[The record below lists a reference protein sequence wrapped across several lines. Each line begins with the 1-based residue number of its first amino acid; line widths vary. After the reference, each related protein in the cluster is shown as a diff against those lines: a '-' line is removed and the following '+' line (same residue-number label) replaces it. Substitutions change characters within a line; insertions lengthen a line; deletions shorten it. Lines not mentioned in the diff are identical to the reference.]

1 MGWFFRAIS
10 WVNGNLTNTSSQKYN
25 DNKAELGKN
34 DKQQEGFP
42 KLVIV
47 YLNNK
52 KIFDAL
58 SSHEIH

>member
-1 MGWFFRAIS
+1 MET
-10 WVNGNLTNTSSQKYN
+10 LTNTSNRKYN
-25 DNKAELGKN
+25 DNKTKLGKN

-42 KLVIV
+42 KLVIA

-58 SSHEIH
+58 RSR